1 MIAAGVA
8 STTYPGWFGWMVS
21 PEAWI
26 ALISLTALEIV
37 LGVDNII
44 FISILADNLPE
55 ENQNFARR
63 IGLGLALGARLV
75 MLFGVAWIMSLT
87 DPIFALLGETFSIR
101 DFIMIGGG
109 MFLLAKSTTEIH
121 DNLEGDSSHGSSG
134 SAAKASL
141 ASVLVQ
147 IMILDGIF
155 SIDSVITAIGLVE
168 EISIIAIAMVTAMI
182 VMIVSVNKIGDFIQR
197 HPSFKMLALS
207 FLVTVGV
214 ILTVEGFGIH
224 VPKGYIYF
232 AMAFSAG
239 VEVLNMQM
247 RKSREEPLHLKK
259 QPESGKS
266 SA

>member
-1 MIAAGVA
+1 MLD
-8 STTYPGWFGWMVS
+8 VS
-21 PEAWI
+21 LFAFDWIFSAEAWI
-26 ALISLTALEIV
+26 ALISLSALEIV
-37 LGVDNII
+37 LGVDNIL
-44 FISILADNLPE
+44 FISILADSLPKKQ
-55 ENQNFARR
+55 QNFARK

-75 MLFGVAWIMSLT
+75 MLFFVAWIMSLNE
-87 DPIFALLGETFSIR
+87 PLLSLFGEAFSAR
-101 DFIMIGGG
+101 DFILIGGG

-121 DNLEGDSSHGSSG
+121 DNLEGQASHGESKKPS
-134 SAAKASL
+134 KASL

-147 IMILDGIF
+147 IMILDGVF

-168 EISIIAIAMVTAMI
+168 EITIIVFAMISAMV
-182 VMIVSVNKIGDFIQR
+182 VMILTVNKIGNFVKR

-214 ILTVEGFGIH
+214 ILTVEGFGVH

-232 AMAFSAG
+232 AMAFSCG

-259 QPESGKS
+259 QPEAEKS
-266 SA
+266 